1 MGAVAR
7 RNLLPRVAIPA
18 PQRFQWVHTLADLFQ
33 TIPDV
38 PEEPQA
44 HLKDPWP
51 GNAAHAESIIANEA
65 ELIAALDPAPRDP
78 ELARD
83 AVRRARAQSFGWLRD
98 LRSLGGDASRRTA
111 RRVTSAWTVSY
122 THLTLPTTPYV

>member
-18 PQRFQWVHTLADLFQ
+18 AQRFQWIHTLADLFQ

-38 PEEPQA
+38 PEEPQV

-51 GNAAHAESIIANEA
+51 GNAARADSIIANEA
-65 ELIAALDPAPRDP
+65 ELAGVEA
-78 ELARD
+78 EE
-83 AVRRARAQSFGWLRD
+83 G
-98 LRSLGGDASRRTA
+98 
-111 RRVTSAWTVSY
+111 
-122 THLTLPTTPYV
+122 